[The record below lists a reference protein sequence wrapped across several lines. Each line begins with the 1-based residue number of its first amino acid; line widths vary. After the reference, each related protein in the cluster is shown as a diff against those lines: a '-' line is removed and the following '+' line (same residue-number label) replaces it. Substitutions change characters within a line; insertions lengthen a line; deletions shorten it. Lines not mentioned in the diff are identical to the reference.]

1 MEKINIKIE
10 VENIGEIDTSHYKS
24 ELSISLIGIE
34 QDSLIREVL
43 ANVDLDVLLMQI
55 ETEKL
60 QEEIIRRMEEN
71 DDN

>member
-43 ANVDLDVLLMQI
+43 ANVDLDVLLMHI

-71 DDN
+71 DAN

>member
-1 MEKINIKIE
+1 MEKINIKLE
-10 VENIGEIDTSHYKS
+10 VENIGEIDTSWYKS